1 MRELIFNLPFV
12 YKHLFFFVEKAVYD
26 GENNGSAA
34 VISSVVVV
42 ANIQWNLIMDGTGE
56 Y

>member
-1 MRELIFNLPFV
+1 MREPIFNLPFV

-26 GENNGSAA
+26 GENNGWAA
-34 VISSVVVV
+34 VIPSVVV

>member
-12 YKHLFFFVEKAVYD
+12 YKHLFFEKAVYD
-26 GENNGSAA
+26 GENNGWAA
-34 VISSVVVV
+34 VISSAVV